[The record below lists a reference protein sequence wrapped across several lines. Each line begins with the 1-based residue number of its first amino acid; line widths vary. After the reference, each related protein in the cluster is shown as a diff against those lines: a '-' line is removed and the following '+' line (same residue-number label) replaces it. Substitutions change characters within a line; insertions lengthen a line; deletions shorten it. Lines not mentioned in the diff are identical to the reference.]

1 MATDATLAPTDGSIY
16 DTLLSNQV
24 VDPSLQS
31 TDIYAINP
39 TGSSFV
45 PSPGPVTVDGTSSIG
60 NAANPNPTGGWQT
73 TALQIINAASKGF
86 STYVQGS
93 PSVATPPALR
103 PGTHPPSTAGAVASG
118 NKFIMVAALVIG
130 GILVLG
136 LLAYVAK

>member
-16 DTLLSNQV
+16 DILVGNQV

-45 PSPGPVTVDGTSSIG
+45 PAPGPITVDGVSGIGSTS
-60 NAANPNPTGGWQT
+60 NPNPTGNWQT
-73 TALQIINAASKGF
+73 TALQIVNAAAKGF

-93 PSVATPPALR
+93 PSVAVPPALR
-103 PGTHPPSTAGAVASG
+103 PGPKPPTSTAAASSS
-118 NKFIMVAALVIG
+118 NKFLMVAVFIVG
-130 GILVLG
+130 GVLVLG